1 MIREST
7 MRTKAHRTLRCLMIF
22 LVIAPFQIES
32 PAQIRPKQPPSKLKK
47 QEPPPVARKSPAS
60 RQESPAIF
68 AVSQNGVESFI
79 DPVVI
84 VIGGRY
90 TKPPSGMEEEAAL
103 SRFAGR
109 YYRSGQK
116 YSLFFGGGR
125 NGNITVKQWLGK
137 SGECNRSMADVTL
150 NTSARIEGK
159 VMGLA
164 TNVDSIS
171 RRESSRRMPTP
182 GERASVMKLA
192 QQAYTQKGSPAAL
205 LQNLRTI
212 NMTAMDLD
220 GDGRFEIV
228 ASFVVKKRGGKE
240 ARVLFLI
247 AEPRGADY
255 RTGFTRY
262 DVITDTN
269 IPGGASLDDI
279 EDYVLAEILVDQ
291 LDLDK
296 DGKGEII
303 AMDRGFEG
311 VTYRIYKK
319 QKDRWR
325 NVYEFSSYKC
335 AY

>member
-1 MIREST
+1 
-7 MRTKAHRTLRCLMIF
+7 MIF
-22 LVIAPFQIES
+22 LALAPFQANS
-32 PAQIRPKQPPSKLKK
+32 PAQNRPKQPPSK
-47 QEPPPVARKSPAS
+47 PAG
-60 RQESPAIF
+60 QLSPAIF
-68 AVSQNGVESFI
+68 AVSQSGADSFL
-79 DPVVI
+79 DPIVV

-90 TKPPSGMEEEAAL
+90 TKPPSGMEDAAAL

-109 YYRSGQK
+109 YYKAGQT

-125 NGNITVKQWLGK
+125 SGKVTVREWLGK
-137 SGECNRSMADVTL
+137 SGDCNRSMAGVSL
-150 NTSARIEGK
+150 NTTAKIEGK

-164 TNVDSIS
+164 TNVDSLG

-182 GERASVMKLA
+182 AERASVMKLA
-192 QQAYTQKGSPAAL
+192 QRAYTQKGASGPQ

-220 GDGRFEIV
+220 GDGGSEIV
-228 ASFVVKKRGGKE
+228 ASFVLKRKGGKD
-240 ARVLFLI
+240 ARTLFLI

-255 RTGFTRY
+255 RESFARY
-262 DVITDTN
+262 NVIADTDL
-269 IPGGASLDDI
+269 PGGASLDDI

-291 LDLDK
+291 LDLDR

-311 VTYRIYKK
+311 VTYRIYKR
-319 QKDRWR
+319 QKGQWR
-325 NVYEFSSYKC
+325 RVYEFHSYKC